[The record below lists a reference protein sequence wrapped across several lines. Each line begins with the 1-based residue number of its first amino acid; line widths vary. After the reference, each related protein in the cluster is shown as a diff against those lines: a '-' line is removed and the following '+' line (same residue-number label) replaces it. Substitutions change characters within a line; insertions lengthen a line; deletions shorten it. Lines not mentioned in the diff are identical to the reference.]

1 MFNSNWFKTSL
12 LFLGI
17 IFIGL
22 IASLFLTGDSIL
34 VKTDSSEQTAN
45 INCLQESAFC

>member
-22 IASLFLTGDSIL
+22 VTHMFITRDNMFIDS
-34 VKTDSSEQTAN
+34 DSQDIRAN
-45 INCLQESAFC
+45 IVCIVKADC